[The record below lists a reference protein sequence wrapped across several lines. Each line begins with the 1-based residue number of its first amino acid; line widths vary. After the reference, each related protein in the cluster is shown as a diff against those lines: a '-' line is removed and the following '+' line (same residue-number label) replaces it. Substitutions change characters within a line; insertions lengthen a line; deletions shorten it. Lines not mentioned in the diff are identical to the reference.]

1 MGVFDNLFGSAE
13 KSSLTA
19 QEAFAG
25 ILMGASGCDGQIA
38 DEEVGGL
45 ITTLLRMKLYQ
56 RFGDKHYHQM
66 LSKLHGVLKRKGV
79 DVLIGACVAAL
90 PDDLRETAFANAC
103 DIVLADGVVEDD
115 EKEFL
120 NEITRKLDIAAD
132 RAKKIVKVMVI
143 KNRG

>member
-25 ILMGASGCDGQIA
+25 ILMGASGCDGHIA

-103 DIVLADGVVEDD
+103 DIVLADGVVESD
-115 EKEFL
+115 EKAFMEKL
-120 NEITRKLDIAAD
+120 RVKLKIPKEAALEIAQIMV
-132 RAKKIVKVMVI
+132 VKN
-143 KNRG
+143 KG